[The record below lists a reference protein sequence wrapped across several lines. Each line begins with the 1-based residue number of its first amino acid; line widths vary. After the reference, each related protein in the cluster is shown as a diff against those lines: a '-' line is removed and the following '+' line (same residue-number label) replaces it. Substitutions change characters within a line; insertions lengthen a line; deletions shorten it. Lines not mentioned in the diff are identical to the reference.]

1 MTRRLAALAAAAFWA
16 LAPASVPGQIP
27 AAANATT
34 TTATLAGAELA
45 NALRRGGY
53 ILYFRHTAT
62 DFAEND
68 SRMTGYDDCNTQR
81 NLTDA
86 GRADARAIGAQLRR
100 LGIPVGR
107 VLASPYCRTMETGR
121 LIFGQAEASIAV
133 RGGPADDSGDRYR
146 ELRALLAA
154 PPAPA
159 MNLAIASHGNPYRA
173 VVGTAYLQEGEA
185 AVIEPL
191 GNGAF
196 RVVARVTKDE
206 WAALPAR

>member
-1 MTRRLAALAAAAFWA
+1 
-16 LAPASVPGQIP
+16 
-27 AAANATT
+27 
-34 TTATLAGAELA
+34 
-45 NALRRGGY
+45 
-53 ILYFRHTAT
+53 
-62 DFAEND
+62 
-68 SRMTGYDDCNTQR
+68 MTGYDDCATQR

-121 LIFGQAEASIAV
+121 LIFGQAEVSVAV

-146 ELRALLAA
+146 ELRALLAT
-154 PPAPA
+154 PPPPGT
-159 MNLAIASHGNPYRA
+159 NLGIASHGNPYRA

-196 RVVARVTKDE
+196 RVVARVTKDD
-206 WAALPAR
+206 WSALPP